1 MCIHLQYHEEIYV
14 LKYSFTQR
22 LRQAIAALP
31 GAGAIYRGLR
41 LIFIPTYR
49 EDGLVTINN
58 ADFLRDAGFV
68 RAYEAALRQQ
78 SDTWIRWRSHVV
90 QWAAHH
96 AIRLEGDFVECG
108 VNRAFLSMSAM
119 TAVDFRQTTGRRFYL
134 FDTYCGLVPEQ
145 VSTDDKAAFRNVYSD
160 TYDFVKETFRDWSNV
175 TVVRGIVPESL
186 STVTIGQVAYLS
198 IDMNCV
204 KPEIDAME
212 YFWPRMVPGG
222 VIILD
227 DYGFPGHEAQKLAAD
242 GFAATVGVKVLSLPT
257 GQGLIFK

>member
-1 MCIHLQYHEEIYV
+1 V
-14 LKYSFTQR
+14 LKYSFSQR
-22 LRQAIAALP
+22 LRQAIATIP
-31 GAGAIYRGLR
+31 GAGALYRGLR
-41 LIFIPTYR
+41 LVFAPTYR

-58 ADFLRDAGFV
+58 ADFLRDASFV

-78 SDTWIRWRSHVV
+78 PDTWIRWRSHVV

-96 AIRLEGDFVECG
+96 AMRLEGDFVECG
-108 VNRAFLSMSAM
+108 VNRAFLSISAM
-119 TAVDFRQTTGRRFYL
+119 TAVDFRRATNRCFYL
-134 FDTYCGLVPEQ
+134 FDTYCGLAPEQ
-145 VSTDDKAAFRNVYSD
+145 VSAHDKAAFRNVYTD
-160 TYDFVKETFRDWSNV
+160 TYDYVRETFREWPNV
-175 TVVRGIVPESL
+175 AVVRGVVPESL
-186 STVTIGQVAYLS
+186 STVTIERVAYLS

-212 YFWPRMVPGG
+212 FFWPRMAPGS

-242 GFAATVGVKVLSLPT
+242 GFAETVGVKVLSLPT